1 MRILVNT
8 WSGLGPPAGIG
19 HYAAQLV
26 HALQQTAAEQD
37 AVLSFPD
44 GWLAQLHKH
53 WQAPRKFLAPTGTL
67 TTAVTSPWLPWYK
80 LAKSCLTPWS
90 EKAHALLRCT
100 LGWFLERQFRTHRAT
115 LYHEP
120 NFVPLTYDFPFVVT
134 VHDLS
139 PLVCPAWH
147 PAYRVRWLE
156 RHLDASLRQAQHIL
170 TVSGFS
176 RDELVRWCGVSADRI
191 HVVYPG
197 VRRHIHPQPMALV
210 ESRLRRVGLRRG
222 YLLYVGTLE
231 PRKNLERVLRVYL
244 QLPRSL
250 RWEVPFVLAGKYGW
264 ASQQLAELIAGSG
277 PSEGVLALGYVPEQ
291 WLATLYCGARAL
303 IYPSLY
309 EGFGLPPVEMLA
321 CGGQVVV
328 SDIPVFCETLGPYA
342 YRIPAEDSD
351 GWYRMLRQ
359 LATGTVTDSFSP
371 EAKSRWVARFDW
383 LTCASQSWAIYKTP
397 PLAIRLAA

>member
-1 MRILVNT
+1 VPTAFTSSILGYAGTFTHNQ
-8 WSGLGPPAGIG
+8 WRWWNPGSGG
-19 HYAAQLV
+19 
-26 HALQQTAAEQD
+26 
-37 AVLSFPD
+37 
-44 GWLAQLHKH
+44 
-53 WQAPRKFLAPTGTL
+53 
-67 TTAVTSPWLPWYK
+67 
-80 LAKSCLTPWS
+80 
-90 EKAHALLRCT
+90 
-100 LGWFLERQFRTHRAT
+100 
-115 LYHEP
+115 
-120 NFVPLTYDFPFVVT
+120 
-134 VHDLS
+134 
-139 PLVCPAWH
+139 
-147 PAYRVRWLE
+147 
-156 RHLDASLRQAQHIL
+156 
-170 TVSGFS
+170 
-176 RDELVRWCGVSADRI
+176 
-191 HVVYPG
+191 
-197 VRRHIHPQPMALV
+197 
-210 ESRLRRVGLRRG
+210 VGLRRG

-303 IYPSLY
+303 IYPSHY

-321 CGGQVVV
+321 CGGQLVV
-328 SDIPVFCETLGPYA
+328 SDVPVFRETLGPYA

-371 EAKSRWVARFDW
+371 GAKSRWVARFDW